1 MRTLLSMALLAALT
15 TLAGCGDRTTSA
27 AASPETATVPAV
39 APVEAA
45 AAPTP
50 STTDVPAP
58 TEGNTSGSLRVDAPA
73 EGTITFQGFGP
84 ANFGATSE
92 EVRMAW
98 GGDLGDA
105 KPVEPGGCY
114 YLIPQPVGT
123 DGYGAAFMIE
133 GDKFARIDVRR
144 DDVTAPGGGKVGMT
158 KQQVA
163 ALYTGIEE
171 QPHKYT
177 DGQYLRVKDTAGGN
191 GVLLFETD
199 GKGADAKVTGWRVGV
214 PPQVDY
220 VEGCS

>member
-1 MRTLLSMALLAALT
+1 MRTLLSTALLAALT
-15 TLAGCGDRTTSA
+15 TLAGCGDRTTPA
-27 AASPETATVPAV
+27 APETTNAPDAAVVSEVTPATATPAD
-39 APVEAA
+39 A
-45 AAPTP
+45 AAPTDD
-50 STTDVPAP
+50 ST
-58 TEGNTSGSLRVDAPA
+58 GGSLRVDAPA

-84 ANFGATSE
+84 AKFGATAE

-98 GGDLGDA
+98 GGDLGDV
-105 KPVEPGGCY
+105 KPDEPGGCY

-123 DGYGAAFMIE
+123 DGYRTAFMIE

-158 KQQVA
+158 KAQVA

-177 DGQYLRVKDTAGGN
+177 DGLYLRVKDTAGGN

-199 GKGADAKVTGWRVGV
+199 GKGAEAKVTAWRIGL

>member
-15 TLAGCGDRTTSA
+15 TLAACGDRGA
-27 AASPETATVPAV
+27 PAASPDATIAPTAPPVEEPAV
-39 APVEAA
+39 A
-45 AAPTP
+45 
-50 STTDVPAP
+50 STASETPAP
-58 TEGNTSGSLRVDAPA
+58 IEGNTSGSLRVEAPA
-73 EGTITFQGFGP
+73 EGTITFKGFGP
-84 ANFGATSE
+84 ANFGATQE

-105 KPVEPGGCY
+105 RPTEPGGCH

-123 DGYGAAFMIE
+123 DGYRTAFMIE
-133 GDKFARIDVRR
+133 GAKFARIDVRR

-158 KQQVA
+158 KAQVA
-163 ALYTGIEE
+163 ALYAGIEE

-177 DGQYLRVKDTAGGN
+177 DGQYLRVRDTAGGN

-199 GKGADAKVTGWRVGV
+199 GKGADARVTAWRIGV

>member
-1 MRTLLSMALLAALT
+1 MPTLLSMTLLAALT
-15 TLAGCGDRTTSA
+15 TLVGCGDRTTP
-27 AASPETATVPAV
+27 AASAESTPAPTA
-39 APVEAA
+39 APVDAA
-45 AAPTP
+45 TTPT
-50 STTDVPAP
+50 DMPAP

-73 EGTITFQGFGP
+73 EGTITFAGFGP
-84 ANFGATSE
+84 VKFGGTQE
-92 EVRMAW
+92 DVRMAW

-105 KPVEPGGCY
+105 KASEPGGCY

-123 DGYGAAFMIE
+123 DGYRTAFMIE
-133 GDKFARIDVRR
+133 GDTFVRIDVRR

-158 KQQVA
+158 KAQVA
-163 ALYTGIEE
+163 ALYTDIEE

-177 DGQYLRVKDTAGGN
+177 DGQYLRVKDAAGGN

-199 GKGADAKVTGWRVGV
+199 GKRDDAKVTTWRIGV

>member
-15 TLAGCGDRTTSA
+15 TLTACGDRTAPAASTAPTAPVPDATAPVAEAPA
-27 AASPETATVPAV
+27 AATPAM
-39 APVEAA
+39 
-45 AAPTP
+45 
-50 STTDVPAP
+50 PAR
-58 TEGNTSGSLRVDAPA
+58 NTSGSLRVDAPA

-84 ANFGATSE
+84 AKFGATAE
-92 EVRMAW
+92 EVRIAW

-105 KPVEPGGCY
+105 KPDEPGGCH

-123 DGYGAAFMIE
+123 DGYRTAFMIE
-133 GDKFARIDVRR
+133 GDKFVRIDVRR
-144 DDVTAPGGGKVGMT
+144 NDVTAPGGGKVGMT
-158 KQQVA
+158 KAQVA

-171 QPHKYT
+171 QPHKYS
-177 DGQYLRVKDTAGGN
+177 DGLYLRIKDAAGGK

-199 GKGADAKVTGWRVGV
+199 AKGDDARVTEWRIGV

>member
-1 MRTLLSMALLAALT
+1 MRTLLSMALLAALA
-15 TLAGCGDRTTSA
+15 TLAGCGDRTAPA
-27 AASPETATVPAV
+27 AVPETTT
-39 APVEAA
+39 APA
-45 AAPTP
+45 AAPVGENATTP
-50 STTDVPAP
+50 PSDTPAP
-58 TEGNTSGSLRVDAPA
+58 AEGNTGGSLRVDAPA
-73 EGTITFQGFGP
+73 EGTITFKGFGP
-84 ANFGATSE
+84 ANFGGTQE
-92 EVRMAW
+92 DVRMAW

-105 KPVEPGGCY
+105 KPDQSGGCY

-123 DGYGAAFMIE
+123 DGYRTAFMIE

-158 KQQVA
+158 KAQVS

-171 QPHKYT
+171 QPHKYS
-177 DGQYLRVKDTAGGN
+177 DGLYLRIKDANGGN

-199 GKGADAKVTGWRVGV
+199 GKGDDAKVTEWRIGV

>member
-15 TLAGCGDRTTSA
+15 TAAGCGDRTTSA
-27 AASPETATVPAV
+27 ASPDTTTAPAA
-39 APVEAA
+39 APVEETAVA
-45 AAPTP
+45 
-50 STTDVPAP
+50 TTASDTPAP
-58 TEGNTSGSLRVDAPA
+58 IEGDTSGSLRVDAPA
-73 EGTITFQGFGP
+73 EGTITFKGFGP
-84 ANFGATSE
+84 AKFGAPAE

-98 GGDLGDA
+98 GGDLGDGT
-105 KPVEPGGCY
+105 PSEPGGCY

-123 DGYGAAFMIE
+123 DGYRTAFMIE
-133 GDKFARIDVRR
+133 GDKFARIDGRR

-158 KQQVA
+158 KTQVA
-163 ALYTGIEE
+163 VLYTGIEE

-177 DGQYLRVKDTAGGN
+177 EGLYLRVKDAAGGN

-199 GKGADAKVTGWRVGV
+199 GKGDDAKVTAWRMGL

>member
-15 TLAGCGDRTTSA
+15 TLTGCGDRAAT
-27 AASPETATVPAV
+27 AASTEPAPIAPDAT
-39 APVEAA
+39 APVAEAPA
-45 AAPTP
+45 TETP
-50 STTDVPAP
+50 AMP
-58 TEGNTSGSLRVDAPA
+58 EGNTSGSLRVDKPA
-73 EGTITFQGFGP
+73 DGTITFQGFGP
-84 ANFGATSE
+84 ANFGGTQE
-92 EVRMAW
+92 DVRMAW

-105 KPVEPGGCY
+105 KPDQAGGCY

-123 DGYGAAFMIE
+123 DGYRTAFMIE

-158 KQQVA
+158 KAQIA
-163 ALYTGIEE
+163 ALYTGIEQ

-177 DGQYLRVKDTAGGN
+177 DGQYLRIKDAAGGN

-199 GKGADAKVTGWRVGV
+199 GKGDDAKVSAWRIGV

>member
-15 TLAGCGDRTTSA
+15 TLTACGDRTAPAASTAPTAPVPDATAPVTEAPA
-27 AASPETATVPAV
+27 AAKPAM
-39 APVEAA
+39 
-45 AAPTP
+45 
-50 STTDVPAP
+50 PA
-58 TEGNTSGSLRVDAPA
+58 GNTSGSLRVDAPA

-84 ANFGATSE
+84 AKFGATAE
-92 EVRMAW
+92 EVRIAW

-105 KPVEPGGCY
+105 RPDGPGGCH

-123 DGYGAAFMIE
+123 DGYRTAFMIE
-133 GDKFARIDVRR
+133 GDKFVRIDVRR
-144 DDVTAPGGGKVGMT
+144 NDVTAPGGGKVGMT
-158 KQQVA
+158 KAQVA

-171 QPHKYT
+171 QPHKYS
-177 DGQYLRVKDTAGGN
+177 DGLYLRIKDAAGGK

-199 GKGADAKVTGWRVGV
+199 AKGDDARVTEWRIGV